1 MRAIEKPLQFQ
12 LQLIVK
18 ESALLLM
25 FLKSLGHKRA
35 KVDKRRWD
43 FPVKQERAYW
53 SLTTF
58 LTHVASCDTVPAFHS
73 ADENAASVTIKFG

>member
-1 MRAIEKPLQFQ
+1 
-12 LQLIVK
+12 
-18 ESALLLM
+18 M
-25 FLKSLGHKRA
+25 FKSRGQKWA

-58 LTHVASCDTVPAFHS
+58 LTHVASCDTIPTFHS
-73 ADENAASVTIKFG
+73 ADEKAASVTIEFG